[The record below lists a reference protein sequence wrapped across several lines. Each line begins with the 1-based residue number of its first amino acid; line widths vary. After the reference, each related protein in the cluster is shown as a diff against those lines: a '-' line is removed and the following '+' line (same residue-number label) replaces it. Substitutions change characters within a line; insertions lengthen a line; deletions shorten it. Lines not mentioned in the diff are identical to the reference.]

1 MTTAVRPLGPFDLQ
15 LLEALHARCF
25 TAAWDQAW
33 TAASFAEIL
42 AMPGAG
48 GWLISEGDQP
58 AGFVLVRNVVD
69 EMEII
74 LIASDPAC
82 RRQGFAG
89 RLLDHAL
96 VNAKR
101 TGVKTV
107 FLEQAA
113 PNLPAQQLYASRGF
127 RQVGRRRGYYRG
139 REGALVDA
147 VILRRDLDGPEEPQA
162 EA

>member
-1 MTTAVRPLGPFDLQ
+1 MMTAIRPLGPFDLQ

-25 TAAWDQAW
+25 TAPWDQPW

-58 AGFVLVRNVVD
+58 AGFVLLRNVVD

-74 LIASDPAC
+74 LIASDPAR

-96 VNAKR
+96 AMAR
-101 TGVKTV
+101 RAGAQTV

-139 REGALVDA
+139 RDGVSIDA
-147 VILRRDLDGPEEPQA
+147 VILRRDLDGAGKAEPEA
-162 EA
+162 